1 MITWKLIMKI
11 LGYMR
16 VVLLPLMI
24 LATTMGSSIASPTGT
39 QDRST
44 LEESTSLRRGSPEQV
59 IKEELPQSQTGSDI
73 TEALQSLNRILNH
86 LEKKISEERSSQST
100 PHWDE
105 PTMKRPDNSSST
117 TCSPSP

>member
-1 MITWKLIMKI
+1 MLTWKLIMKI

-44 LEESTSLRRGSPEQV
+44 LEESTSLRKGSPEQV
-59 IKEELPQSQTGSDI
+59 IKEELPQSQTGRST
-73 TEALQSLNRILNH
+73 TEVLRSLNKILNL
-86 LEKKISEERSSQST
+86 LEKKILEERSSQST
-100 PHWDE
+100 E
-105 PTMKRPDNSSST
+105 PLERSTTKRQDNCSST
-117 TCSPSP
+117 TSSQNM